1 MSNTKNFIGKNGF
14 STGDG
19 YAMPDNSPSL
29 LLDFANSKTLD
40 PRITFT
46 RGSTATYWDGYST
59 AKAEENI
66 IQHSDFSS
74 GWDNDGR
81 ATVNLN
87 NATSPVNTTTAAKIN
102 QINSTTENYFYVQE
116 TIVSDTS
123 NVITGSMYL
132 KQGTQKYVYL
142 QLIAGATSTRQ
153 SVLWDLNA
161 GTQVDTDTQGSPQNV
176 SHSIKAMGDGWY
188 RCSITMDCVGG
199 TAAYLLVGMA
209 QSASPTWASNAIANI
224 TGDSTENFYA
234 WGPQLEFRDSVS
246 TLIETT
252 GVPKVKYQPALQ
264 TAASGNPRFDHTPS
278 TGESK
283 GLLVES
289 SVTNHYVHGVTTFA
303 TTTGDTLKFDTVG
316 VAPDGT
322 NNAQLVTSNGSAS
335 SGYAYRTFSNVVG
348 PGTWTVS
355 FYIKRILGSN
365 NIQVGLGTDRSIY
378 AIVAADMS
386 VSGSVGS
393 NTLVGTT
400 SEEIGNGWYRC
411 SVTATKTTAAAYG
424 EFQGMAPGAY
434 NEYLIWGTQ
443 VENQSFVT
451 SVIPTTGTS
460 TTRSAENAYLEI
472 DSSSEW
478 YANEGTLYGKY
489 SIDGF
494 VTSQGA
500 ISLYSTSING
510 NNWMGFF
517 SSTPQTAGNNA
528 GKASMNATAHRS
540 VPSGSN
546 NAGGG
551 VTEATGSGTTRY
563 FAPGEEVRMAMSF
576 STTEYNSGGNG
587 AIRTDTGTYMIPS
600 HTTLSLFK
608 LYNGG
613 FSGQKA
619 TLRKVAFY
627 STPMSATEL
636 EQLTEE

>member
-1 MSNTKNFIGKNGF
+1 MANTKNFIGKRGY

-29 LLDFANSKTLD
+29 LLDFANSKVLD
-40 PRITFT
+40 PRITFE

-59 AKAEENI
+59 VKAEENI
-66 IQHSDFSS
+66 IQHSDFSD
-74 GWDNDGR
+74 GWQDDGKS
-81 ATVNLN
+81 TQNLN
-87 NATSPVNTTTAAKIN
+87 NATSPVNTTTAVKVN
-102 QINSTTENYFYVQE
+102 QANSQTLNYFYVQE
-116 TIVSDTS
+116 TIISDSS
-123 NVITGSMYL
+123 NVMTGSMYL

-142 QLIAGATSTRQ
+142 QLITGTPNTRQ
-153 SVLWDLNA
+153 SILWDLNA
-161 GTQVDTDTQGSPQNV
+161 GTQVSSASEGSPQNV
-176 SHSIKAMGDGWY
+176 SHSITSVGDGWM
-188 RCSITMDCVGG
+188 RCSITMDCVAG
-199 TAAYLLVGMA
+199 TAAYILVGMA
-209 QSASPTWASNAIANI
+209 ESASPTWSGSALAPVS
-224 TGDSTENFYA
+224 GDTSQNFYA

-252 GVPKVKYQPALQ
+252 GVPKVKYQPVLQ
-264 TAASGNPRFDHTPS
+264 TAASGFPRFDHTPS

-283 GLLVES
+283 GLLIES
-289 SVTNHYVHGVTTFA
+289 AVTNKYLNSQQTFS
-303 TTTGDTLKFDTVG
+303 TQTGNTIRINNAG

-322 NNAQLVTSNGSAS
+322 HTAQFVGGNGSLS
-335 SGYAYRTFSNVVG
+335 SGYAYRGFSNVVG
-348 PGTWTVS
+348 AGTWTIS
-355 FYIKRILGSN
+355 FYIKRLRGTA
-365 NIQVGLGTDRSIY
+365 NIQIGLGTDVSIY

-386 VSGSVGS
+386 VTGSVGS

-424 EFQGMAPGAY
+424 EYQGMSPGAY
-434 NEYLIWGTQ
+434 NSYLVWGTQ
-443 VENQSFVT
+443 VEQQSFPT
-451 SVIPTTGTS
+451 SLIPTSGS
-460 TTRSAENAYLEI
+460 TVTRSAENAYLEI

-478 YANEGTLYGKY
+478 YANEGTLYSKF

-500 ISLYSTSING
+500 VSLYSTSING

-528 GKASMNATAHRS
+528 GKASMNVTAHRS

-546 NAGGG
+546 GAGGG
-551 VTEATGSGTTRY
+551 VTTATGSGTTKY
-563 FAPGEEVRMAMSF
+563 FAAGEEVRAAMSF
-576 STTEYNSGGNG
+576 STTEYHTGGNG
-587 AIRTDTGTYMIPS
+587 AIRTDTGVYAIPS
-600 HTTLSLFK
+600 HTRLSLWK

-613 FSGQKA
+613 FAGQKA

-627 STPMSATEL
+627 STPMSALEL